1 MITMTR
7 GTVLGAMALVAT
19 LGIAGARASET
30 KIKKQDLPAPVQKA
44 MAAEVQ
50 GATVKWFA
58 KEIEDGKTFYE
69 VETMKNGH
77 SRDLLFDSEGTLVE
91 VEVDVSIDTLPAAVK
106 SALSTQGKLL
116 RVESVTKGTTM
127 VYEGHVEKGGKQSE
141 VKVTPDGK
149 PVTP

>member
-7 GTVLGAMALVAT
+7 GTVLAAMALLAT
-19 LGIAGARASET
+19 LGVVGARASET

-44 MAAEVQ
+44 MAVEVQ
-50 GATVKWFA
+50 GATVKGFA
-58 KEIEDGKTFYE
+58 KEIEDGQTFYE

-77 SRDLLFDSEGTLVE
+77 SRDLLFDPEGNLVE
-91 VEVDVSIDTLPAAVK
+91 VEEDVSIDTLPAEVK

-116 RVESVTKGTTM
+116 RVESVTKGKSM
-127 VYEGHVEKGGKQSE
+127 VYEGHIEKGGKRSE
-141 VKVTPDGK
+141 LKVTPAGK